1 MGVAHHQ
8 SLRAP
13 PTLRLHQ
20 RLRGLCGE
28 LTGEAT
34 GEPPLA
40 CTFGGAQL
48 ARLDWQ
54 HHASGESRGWR
65 EAQPGAVCTGRA
77 GGRRVHARGDSTAHC
92 RLRVRAGY
100 RAGRLNARKRLGRP
114 AEHPRGAPRRL
125 REAAAGVH
133 EGLRVARHD
142 AGLARTQPSGCTAP
156 LALPLRAGY
165 EWERRP
171 RRGSRAQRVVARAR
185 PVR

>member
-77 GGRRVHARGDSTAHC
+77 GGRRVHACGDSTAHR
-92 RLRVRAGY
+92 RLRVRHQELAH
-100 RAGRLNARKRLGRP
+100 LVECCKKAREARELALAAHTAHTEQALRTKSEQLYKRLS
-114 AEHPRGAPRRL
+114 ALAAL
-125 REAAAGVH
+125 RNVFYFF
-133 EGLRVARHD
+133 LYKLDVD
-142 AGLARTQPSGCTAP
+142 LQSGMQITNP
-156 LALPLRAGY
+156 LVCVFY
-165 EWERRP
+165 
-171 RRGSRAQRVVARAR
+171 SIFFI
-185 PVR
+185 